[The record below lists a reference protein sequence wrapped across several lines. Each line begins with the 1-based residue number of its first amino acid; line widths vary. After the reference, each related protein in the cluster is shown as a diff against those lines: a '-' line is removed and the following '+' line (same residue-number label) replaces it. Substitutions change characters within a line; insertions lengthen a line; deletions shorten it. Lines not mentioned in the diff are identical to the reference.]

1 MEVFVSRREKQNIIQ
16 VQAEMCLG
24 CIDWRKL
31 SPNIHH
37 ISNISLSLSVSSLFF
52 FFQLTMMH
60 CFVLV
65 QQIPI
70 KYTKACGPS
79 MRKSEKIQGLC
90 SRCEHSSFEL

>member
-52 FFQLTMMH
+52 FLSIDNDALL
-60 CFVLV
+60 CF
-65 QQIPI
+65 
-70 KYTKACGPS
+70 GPTDS
-79 MRKSEKIQGLC
+79 NKI
-90 SRCEHSSFEL
+90 H